1 MTILMS
7 INFKYVVLCTS
18 DNYNLYSSKLSLLC
32 HANNTRTTNNSFI
45 HRHLDRLKV
54 WVKFTTSLQVVYNV

>member
-1 MTILMS
+1 MIILMS
-7 INFKYVVLCTS
+7 INYNYVLPIIIIYTHQNCHY
-18 DNYNLYSSKLSLLC
+18 YN

-45 HRHLDRLKV
+45 PRHLDRLKV